1 MSPRPSS
8 LGHQHL
14 VLVGLTGSGK
24 TTIGRLAAERLA
36 RPFVDTD
43 AMIEQRTGRTVRSI
57 FAEDGE
63 VAFRD
68 LETSVL
74 AEAIGAT
81 EPSVIAAAG
90 GAVVREVNREA
101 LRASQARVVWLCG
114 GPSVVSDRVRSGGHR
129 PLLDKDPDAM
139 LNKMWS
145 ERESLYR
152 EVADAIVG
160 IEGRSVHEVLEAV
173 LR

>member
-1 MSPRPSS
+1 MSPRSSS

-24 TTIGRLAAERLA
+24 TTIGRLAAERLG

-43 AMIEQRTGRTVRSI
+43 AVIEERAGRSVRAI

-63 VAFRD
+63 SVFRD
-68 LETSVL
+68 LESSVL
-74 AEAIGAT
+74 IAALDT
-81 EPSVIAAAG
+81 DEPCVIAAAG
-90 GAVVREVNREA
+90 GAVLREENRMA
-101 LRASQARVVWLCG
+101 LRRTNARVVWLCA
-114 GPSVVSDRVRSGGHR
+114 GPSAVSDRVKGGGHR
-129 PLLDKDPDAM
+129 PLLDSDPDAM
-139 LNKMWS
+139 LRKMWAD
-145 ERESLYR
+145 REPLYR

-160 IEGRSVHEVLEAV
+160 VEGRSVHEVLEAV

>member
-8 LGHQHL
+8 LGQHHL
-14 VLVGLTGSGK
+14 VLIGLTGSGK
-24 TTIGRLAAERLA
+24 TTIGRLAAERLG
-36 RPFVDTD
+36 RPFLDTD
-43 AMIEQRTGRTVRSI
+43 AMIEQRTGRSVRAI

-63 VAFRD
+63 TAFRD
-68 LETSVL
+68 LETAVL
-74 AEAIGAT
+74 AEAVAT
-81 EPSVIAAAG
+81 SEPVVVAAAG
-90 GAVVREVNREA
+90 GAVVREENRTI
-101 LRASQARVVWLCG
+101 LRASDARVVWLCG
-114 GPSVVSDRVRSGGHR
+114 GPSVVSERVRGGSHR
-129 PLLDKDPDAM
+129 PLLDNDPEAM
-139 LNKMWS
+139 LQKMWT

>member
-8 LGHQHL
+8 LGEQHL
-14 VLVGLTGSGK
+14 VLIGLTGSGK
-24 TTIGRLAAERLA
+24 TTIGRLAAERLG
-36 RPFVDTD
+36 RPFLDTD

-63 VAFRD
+63 VSFRD
-68 LETSVL
+68 LESSVL
-74 AEAIGAT
+74 ADAVASD
-81 EPSVIAAAG
+81 EPAVIAAAG
-90 GAVVREVNREA
+90 GAVVRESNRTI
-101 LRASQARVVWLCG
+101 LRSAKARVVWLCG
-114 GPSVVSDRVRSGGHR
+114 GPSVVSDRVRGGAHR
-129 PLLDKDPDAM
+129 PLLDSNPDAM
-139 LNKMWS
+139 LQKMWS